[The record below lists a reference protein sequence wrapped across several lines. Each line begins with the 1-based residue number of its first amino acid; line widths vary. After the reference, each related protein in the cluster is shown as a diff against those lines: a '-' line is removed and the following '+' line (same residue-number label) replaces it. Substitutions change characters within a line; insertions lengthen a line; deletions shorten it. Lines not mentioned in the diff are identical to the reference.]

1 MNEIYFY
8 KLTGAG
14 NDFIFFDKKEF
25 PSLSVTPLA
34 IKKLCNRRFGIGA
47 DGIII
52 IQDKE
57 EYDFEMQY
65 FNADGSAGSL
75 CANGARCAIW
85 FAEKT
90 NRLKNR
96 KAKFI
101 SNGNEY
107 SGEVISDE
115 QIKFNLNLPAKS
127 KYNFRIK
134 AAGQL
139 IKADFIDTG
148 SPHIV
153 IDIKDVLRDPQNP
166 FSNFSSISEFPVYQI
181 GREIRY
187 HKDFSPAGTNV
198 NFYTIQDDKI
208 FIRTYER
215 GVEDETLA
223 CGTGSVAT
231 ALSAF
236 VNKKIFVPI
245 TLITWGGETLIVNFD
260 VENQKVSNVTL
271 TGPAKIVFEGK
282 ISGNFFTK
290 TE

>member
-1 MNEIYFY
+1 MNEIYFS

-14 NDFIFFDKKEF
+14 NDFIFFDRKEF
-25 PSLSVTPLA
+25 PSLTMLPIAVR
-34 IKKLCNRRFGIGA
+34 KLCDRRFGIGA

-52 IQDKE
+52 IQDKDN
-57 EYDFEMQY
+57 YDFEMQY
-65 FNADGSAGSL
+65 FNADGSTGSL

-90 NRLKNR
+90 NRLTDK

-115 QIKFNLNLPAKS
+115 LIRFNLNPPTKS
-127 KYNFRIK
+127 KFNFRIK
-134 AAGQL
+134 AAEQL

-148 SPHIV
+148 SPHVV
-153 IDIKDVLRDPQNP
+153 IDIKDVLQDSKNP
-166 FSNFSSISEFPVYQI
+166 LSNFSKISDFPVYQL

-187 HKDFSPAGTNV
+187 HKDFSPSGTNV
-198 NFYTIQDDKI
+198 NFYTVEDDKI
-208 FIRTYER
+208 YIRTYER

-231 ALSAF
+231 AISAF
-236 VNKKIFVPI
+236 LNKKISLPI
-245 TLITWGGETLIVNFD
+245 SIITWGGETLIVNFD
-260 VENQKVSNVTL
+260 VENQKVSKVSL

-282 ISGNFFTK
+282 ISGNFFTNM
-290 TE
+290 E

>member
-14 NDFIFFDKKEF
+14 NDFIFFDKREF
-25 PSLSVTPLA
+25 PSLTISPIA
-34 IKKLCNRRFGIGA
+34 AKKLCDRRFGIGA

-52 IQDKE
+52 IQDKDN
-57 EYDFEMQY
+57 YDFEMQY
-65 FNADGSAGSL
+65 FNADGSSGSL

-90 NRLKNR
+90 NRLKFR

-101 SNGNEY
+101 SNGSEY
-107 SGEVISDE
+107 LGEVISDE
-115 QIKFNLNLPAKS
+115 LIKFNLNPPTKS
-127 KYNFRIK
+127 KFNFRIK
-134 AAGQL
+134 VAEQL

-153 IDIKDVLRDPQNP
+153 IDIKDVLQDSKNP
-166 FSNFSSISEFPVYQI
+166 LSNFSKISDFPVYQI

-187 HKDFSPAGTNV
+187 HQDFAPSGTNV
-198 NFYTIQDDKI
+198 NFYTVENDKI
-208 FIRTYER
+208 YIRTYER

-231 ALSAF
+231 AISAF
-236 VNKKIFVPI
+236 LNKKISLPI
-245 TLITWGGETLIVNFD
+245 SLITWGGETLIVNFD
-260 VENQKVSNVTL
+260 VENQKFSSLTL

-290 TE
+290 ME

>member
-1 MNEIYFY
+1 MKELYFY

-25 PSLSVTPLA
+25 PALVLSSQM
-34 IKKLCNRRFGIGA
+34 IKKLCDRRFGIGA
-47 DGIII
+47 DGVIII
-52 IQDKE
+52 KDKDN
-57 EYDFEMQY
+57 YDFEMEY
-65 FNADGSAGSL
+65 FNSDGSTGSL

-96 KAKFI
+96 KANFL
-101 SNGNEY
+101 SNNTEY

-115 QIKFNLNLPAKS
+115 LIKFNLNPPS
-127 KYNFRIK
+127 KMKFNFRIK
-134 AAGQL
+134 ASGQL

-153 IDIKDVLRDPQNP
+153 IDIADVLQDSKNP
-166 FSNFSSISEFPVYQI
+166 FSKFSSISEFPVYQL
-181 GREIRY
+181 GKEIRY
-187 HKDFSPAGTNV
+187 HKDFAPAGTNV
-198 NFYTIQDDKI
+198 NFYKSENDKI

-215 GVEDETLA
+215 GVENETLA

-231 ALSAF
+231 AISAF
-236 VNKKIFVPI
+236 FNKKIFPPI

-260 VENQKVSNVTL
+260 VENQTVSNITL
-271 TGPAKIVFEGK
+271 TGPAKIIFEGK

-290 TE
+290 LE

>member
-14 NDFIFFDKKEF
+14 NDFIFFDRKKI
-25 PSLSVTPLA
+25 PSLTMSPITVR
-34 IKKLCNRRFGIGA
+34 KLCDRRFGIGA

-52 IQDKE
+52 IQDKDN
-57 EYDFEMQY
+57 YDFEMQY
-65 FNADGSAGSL
+65 FNADGSTGSL

-90 NRLKNR
+90 NRLTNK

-115 QIKFNLNLPAKS
+115 LIKFNLNSPTKS
-127 KYNFRIK
+127 KFNFRIK
-134 AAGQL
+134 AAEQL

-148 SPHIV
+148 SPHV
-153 IDIKDVLRDPQNP
+153 VVDIKDVLRDSKNP
-166 FSNFSSISEFPVYQI
+166 FSNFSKISDFPVYQL

-187 HKDFSPAGTNV
+187 HTDFSPSGTNV
-198 NFYTIQDDKI
+198 NFYTVENDKI
-208 FIRTYER
+208 YIRTYER

-231 ALSAF
+231 AISAF
-236 VNKKIFVPI
+236 LSKKISLPI
-245 TLITWGGETLIVNFD
+245 SLITWGGETLIVNFD
-260 VENQKVSNVTL
+260 VENQKVSKVSL

-290 TE
+290 ME

>member
-1 MNEIYFY
+1 MKELYFY

-25 PSLSVTPLA
+25 PALVLSSKM
-34 IKKLCNRRFGIGA
+34 IKKLCDRRFGIGA
-47 DGIII
+47 DGVIII
-52 IQDKE
+52 KDKDN
-57 EYDFEMQY
+57 YDFEMEY
-65 FNADGSAGSL
+65 FNSDGSTGSL

-96 KAKFI
+96 KANFL
-101 SNGNEY
+101 SNNTEY

-115 QIKFNLNLPAKS
+115 LIKFNLNPPSIMKF
-127 KYNFRIK
+127 NFRIK
-134 AAGQL
+134 ASGQL

-153 IDIKDVLRDPQNP
+153 IDIADVLQDSKNP
-166 FSNFSSISEFPVYQI
+166 FSKFSSISEFPVYQL
-181 GREIRY
+181 GKEIRY
-187 HKDFSPAGTNV
+187 HKDFAPAGTNV
-198 NFYTIQDDKI
+198 NFYKSENDKI

-215 GVEDETLA
+215 GVENETLA

-231 ALSAF
+231 AISAF
-236 VNKKIFVPI
+236 FNKKIFPPI

-260 VENQKVSNVTL
+260 VENQTVSNITL
-271 TGPAKIVFEGK
+271 TGPAKIIFEGK

-290 TE
+290 LE

>member
-14 NDFIFFDKKEF
+14 NDFIFFDRKKF
-25 PSLSVTPLA
+25 PSLVVSSMA
-34 IKKLCNRRFGIGA
+34 IRKLCDRKFGIGA

-52 IQDKE
+52 IQDKDN
-57 EYDFEMQY
+57 YDFEMQY
-65 FNADGSAGSL
+65 FNADGSTGSL

-90 NRLKNR
+90 NRLTDK

-115 QIKFNLNLPAKS
+115 LIRFNLKAPTKS
-127 KYNFRIK
+127 KFNFRIK
-134 AAGQL
+134 AAEQL

-148 SPHIV
+148 SPHVV
-153 IDIKDVLRDPQNP
+153 IDIKDVLQDSKNP
-166 FSNFSSISEFPVYQI
+166 FSNFSKISDFPVYQL

-187 HKDFSPAGTNV
+187 HKDFAPSGTNV
-198 NFYTIQDDKI
+198 NFYTVENDKI
-208 FIRTYER
+208 YIRTYER

-231 ALSAF
+231 AISAF
-236 VNKKIFVPI
+236 LNKKISLPI
-245 TLITWGGETLIVNFD
+245 SLITWGGETLIVNFD
-260 VENQKVSNVTL
+260 VENQKVSKVSL

-290 TE
+290 ME